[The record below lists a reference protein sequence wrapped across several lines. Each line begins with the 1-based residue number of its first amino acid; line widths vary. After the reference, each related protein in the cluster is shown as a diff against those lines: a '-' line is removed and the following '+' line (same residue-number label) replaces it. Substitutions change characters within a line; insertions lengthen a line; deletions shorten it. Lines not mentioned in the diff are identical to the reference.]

1 MLTHSFAGQYNHF
14 ETENFNCEDCEF
26 TSTTVETMEV
36 HVGKCRTE
44 NFECGLCQYTC
55 ETLEGLELHLA
66 SCEVYECDN
75 CELRSRFLKEV
86 KTHIEKEH
94 EKPCN
99 IFHIKMDRNDP
110 SLVDFKSYRSDK
122 I

>member
-1 MLTHSFAGQYNHF
+1 M
-14 ETENFNCEDCEF
+14 
-26 TSTTVETMEV
+26 
-36 HVGKCRTE
+36 
-44 NFECGLCQYTC
+44 
-55 ETLEGLELHLA
+55 
-66 SCEVYECDN
+66 
-75 CELRSRFLKEV
+75 

-122 I
+122 IQRIFDSKRNVDRECIVYKYVERVLDKLNSAFNLIQVYLHWNK